1 MWTLCTWAEI
11 SGMSWRKRG
20 SNCICRNLRVE
31 LSEWLLVSV
40 SVMALLICQSSRT
53 PSPSF
58 SNTYFSEY
66 LGTPVINSHK
76 AGSATV
82 GSASLPY
89 YFGPLGV
96 CWQEGYRGPH
106 YGFDSLLFSC
116 HSLQLTLQTTANESF
131 LSTAC
136 ILTYMGESYFLL
148 AQPVK
153 MV

>member
-11 SGMSWRKRG
+11 SGTSWRKRG

-40 SVMALLICQSSRT
+40 SVMALL
-53 PSPSF
+53 
-58 SNTYFSEY
+58 SNTYFWEY

-76 AGSATV
+76 ADSATV

-89 YFGPLGV
+89 YFGPLVSADKKSTGAPV
-96 CWQEGYRGPH
+96 MA
-106 YGFDSLLFSC
+106 LLPCTSPATPSNSPC
-116 HSLQLTLQTTANESF
+116 RPLPIESF

-136 ILTYMGESYFLL
+136 IVTYMGESYFLL